1 MQNKIQ
7 DKVIEVLQIS
17 PIVPVVV
24 IEDLKDAVPLAQSLI
39 EGGIPIIEV
48 TLRSN
53 CALEAIELIAKNVP
67 KMHVGAGTILNLNQL
82 EQAQNRGAEFLIS
95 PGLTPSLLEYA
106 KKKDMP
112 LIPGVSSSSE
122 VMQALELGYNALK
135 FFPAEYCGGAKL
147 LNAFNGPFKGVK
159 FCPTGGISVD
169 NMHAYLKLE
178 NVLCVGGSWLT
189 PRNLVQNKEWDKII
203 ELCKQALANIKT

>member
-1 MQNKIQ
+1 MQ
-7 DKVIEVLQIS
+7 DKIIEVLQIS

-24 IEDLKDAVPLAQSLI
+24 VENIKDAVPLAQSLI

-48 TLRSN
+48 TLRSS

-67 KMHVGAGTILNLNQL
+67 KMRVGAGTILNPTQL

-95 PGLTPSLLEYA
+95 PGLTIKLLEHA

-122 VMQALELGYNALK
+122 VMQALELGYSALK
-135 FFPAEYCGGAKL
+135 FFPAEYCGGVKL

-159 FCPTGGISVD
+159 FCPTGGISAD
-169 NMHAYLKLE
+169 NMHSYLNLE

-189 PRNLVQNKEWDKII
+189 PKNLVQNKEWDKITEI
-203 ELCKQALANIKT
+203 CKRALALR

>member
-1 MQNKIQ
+1 MQ
-7 DKVIEVLQIS
+7 DKIIEVLQIS

-24 IEDLKDAVPLAQSLI
+24 IENIKDAVPLAQSLI

-48 TLRSN
+48 TLRSS

-67 KMHVGAGTILNLNQL
+67 KMRVGAGTILNLTQL

-95 PGLTPSLLEYA
+95 PGLTPSLLEHA
-106 KKKDMP
+106 KRKDMP

-122 VMQALELGYNALK
+122 VMQALEWGYHALK
-135 FFPAEYCGGAKL
+135 FFPAEYCGGVKL

-159 FCPTGGISVD
+159 FCPTGGVSTD
-169 NMHAYLKLE
+169 NVRSYLNLE

-189 PRNLVQNKEWDKII
+189 PKDLIQNKEWDKITEI
-203 ELCKQALANIKT
+203 CKRALA

>member
-1 MQNKIQ
+1 MQ
-7 DKVIEVLQIS
+7 DKIIEVLQIS

-24 IEDLKDAVPLAQSLI
+24 IENIKDAVPLAQSLV
-39 EGGIPIIEV
+39 EGGIHIIEV
-48 TLRSN
+48 TLRSS

-67 KMHVGAGTILNLNQL
+67 KMRVGAGTILNPTQL

-95 PGLTPSLLEYA
+95 PGLTIKLLEHA

-135 FFPAEYCGGAKL
+135 FFPAEYCGGVKL

-159 FCPTGGISVD
+159 FCPTGGISAD
-169 NMHAYLKLE
+169 NMHSYLNLE

-189 PRNLVQNKEWDKII
+189 PKHLIQNKEWDKITEI
-203 ELCKQALANIKT
+203 CKRSLALR

>member
-1 MQNKIQ
+1 MQ
-7 DKVIEVLQIS
+7 DKIIEVLQIS

-24 IEDLKDAVPLAQSLI
+24 IENIKDAVPLAQSLV
-39 EGGIPIIEV
+39 EGGIHIIEV
-48 TLRSN
+48 TLRSS
-53 CALEAIELIAKNVP
+53 CALEAIELIVKNVP
-67 KMHVGAGTILNLNQL
+67 KMRVGAGTILNSTQL

-95 PGLTPSLLEYA
+95 PGLTIKLLEYA

-135 FFPAEYCGGAKL
+135 FFPAEYCGGVKL

-159 FCPTGGISVD
+159 FCPTGGISAD
-169 NMHAYLKLE
+169 NMHSYLNLE

-189 PRNLVQNKEWDKII
+189 PKNLIQNKEWDKITEI
-203 ELCKQALANIKT
+203 CKRSLALR

>member
-1 MQNKIQ
+1 MQ
-7 DKVIEVLQIS
+7 DKIIEVLQIS

-24 IEDLKDAVPLAQSLI
+24 IENIKDAVPLAQSLI
-39 EGGIPIIEV
+39 EGGIQIIEV
-48 TLRSN
+48 TLRSS

-67 KMHVGAGTILNLNQL
+67 KMRVGAGTILNPTQL

-95 PGLTPSLLEYA
+95 PGLTIKLLEYA

-122 VMQALELGYNALK
+122 VMQTLELGYSTLK
-135 FFPAEYCGGAKL
+135 FFPAEYCGGVKL

-159 FCPTGGISVD
+159 FCPTGGISTD
-169 NMHAYLKLE
+169 NMHSYLNLE

-189 PRNLVQNKEWDKII
+189 PKNLIQNKEWDKITEI
-203 ELCKQALANIKT
+203 CKRSLALR

>member
-1 MQNKIQ
+1 MQ
-7 DKVIEVLQIS
+7 DKIIEILQIS

-24 IEDLKDAVPLAQSLI
+24 VEDIKDAVPLAQSLI

-48 TLRSN
+48 TLRSS

-67 KMHVGAGTILNLNQL
+67 KMRVGAGTILNLTQL

-95 PGLTPSLLEYA
+95 PGLTIKLLEHA

-135 FFPAEYCGGAKL
+135 FFPAEYCGGVKL

-159 FCPTGGISVD
+159 FCPTGGVSVD
-169 NMHAYLKLE
+169 NMRSYLNLE
-178 NVLCVGGSWLT
+178 NVVCVGGSWLT
-189 PRNLVQNKEWDKII
+189 PKDLVQNKEWDKITEI
-203 ELCKQALANIKT
+203 CKRALALR

>member
-1 MQNKIQ
+1 MQ
-7 DKVIEVLQIS
+7 DKIIEVLQIS

-24 IEDLKDAVPLAQSLI
+24 IENIKDAVPLAQSLI

-48 TLRSN
+48 TLRSS

-67 KMHVGAGTILNLNQL
+67 KMRVGAGTILNLTQL

-95 PGLTPSLLEYA
+95 PGLTPSLLEHA

-122 VMQALELGYNALK
+122 VMQALELGYSALK
-135 FFPAEYCGGAKL
+135 FFPAEYCGGVKL

-159 FCPTGGISVD
+159 FCPTGGISAD
-169 NMHAYLKLE
+169 NIRSYLDLE

-189 PRNLVQNKEWDKII
+189 PKDLIQNKEWDKITEI
-203 ELCKQALANIKT
+203 CKRALA

>member
-1 MQNKIQ
+1 MQ
-7 DKVIEVLQIS
+7 DKIIEVLQIS

-24 IEDLKDAVPLAQSLI
+24 IENIKDAVPLAQSLV
-39 EGGIPIIEV
+39 EGGIQIIEV
-48 TLRSN
+48 TLRSS

-67 KMHVGAGTILNLNQL
+67 KMHVGAGTILNPTQL

-95 PGLTPSLLEYA
+95 PGLTIKLLEYA

-122 VMQALELGYNALK
+122 VMQALELGYSALK
-135 FFPAEYCGGAKL
+135 FFPAEYCGGVKL
-147 LNAFNGPFKGVK
+147 LNAFNGPFKEVK
-159 FCPTGGISVD
+159 FCPTGGISAD
-169 NMHAYLKLE
+169 NMRSYLNLE

-189 PRNLVQNKEWDKII
+189 PKNLIQNKEWDKITEI
-203 ELCKQALANIKT
+203 CKRSLALR

>member
-1 MQNKIQ
+1 MQ
-7 DKVIEVLQIS
+7 DKIIEVLQIS

-24 IEDLKDAVPLAQSLI
+24 IENIKDAVPLAQSLI

-48 TLRSN
+48 TLRSS

-67 KMHVGAGTILNLNQL
+67 KMRVGAGTILNPTQL

-95 PGLTPSLLEYA
+95 PGLTIKLLEYA

-112 LIPGVSSSSE
+112 LIPGISSSSE
-122 VMQALELGYNALK
+122 VMQALELGYSALK
-135 FFPAEYCGGAKL
+135 FFPAEYCGGVKL

-159 FCPTGGISVD
+159 FCPTGGISAD
-169 NMHAYLKLE
+169 NMHSYLNLE

-189 PRNLVQNKEWDKII
+189 PKNLIQNKEWDKITEI
-203 ELCKQALANIKT
+203 CKRSLALR

>member
-1 MQNKIQ
+1 MQ
-7 DKVIEVLQIS
+7 DKIIEVLQIS

-24 IEDLKDAVPLAQSLI
+24 IENIKDAVPLAQSLI
-39 EGGIPIIEV
+39 EGGIQIIEV
-48 TLRSN
+48 TLRSS

-67 KMHVGAGTILNLNQL
+67 KMRVGTGTILNPTQL

-95 PGLTPSLLEYA
+95 PGLTIKLLEYA

-135 FFPAEYCGGAKL
+135 FFPAEYCGGVKL

-159 FCPTGGISVD
+159 FCPTGGISAD
-169 NMHAYLKLE
+169 NMRSYLNLE

-189 PRNLVQNKEWDKII
+189 PKNLIQNKEWDKITEI
-203 ELCKQALANIKT
+203 CKRSLALR

>member
-1 MQNKIQ
+1 MQ
-7 DKVIEVLQIS
+7 DKIIEILQIS
-17 PIVPVVV
+17 PIIPVVV
-24 IEDLKDAVPLAQSLI
+24 IEDIKDAVPLAQSLI
-39 EGGIPIIEV
+39 EGGIQIIEV
-48 TLRSN
+48 TLRSS

-67 KMHVGAGTILNLNQL
+67 KMRVGAGTILNPTQL

-95 PGLTPSLLEYA
+95 PGLTIKLLEYA

-122 VMQALELGYNALK
+122 VMQALELGYSALK
-135 FFPAEYCGGAKL
+135 FFPAEYCGGVKL

-159 FCPTGGISVD
+159 FCPTGGISAD
-169 NMHAYLKLE
+169 NMHSYLNLE

-189 PRNLVQNKEWDKII
+189 PKNLIQNKEWDKVTEI
-203 ELCKQALANIKT
+203 CKRSLALR

>member
-1 MQNKIQ
+1 MQ
-7 DKVIEVLQIS
+7 DKIIEILQIS

-24 IEDLKDAVPLAQSLI
+24 VEDIKDAVPLAQSLI

-48 TLRSN
+48 TLRSS

-67 KMHVGAGTILNLNQL
+67 KMRVGAGTILNPTQL

-95 PGLTPSLLEYA
+95 PGLTIKLLEHA

-135 FFPAEYCGGAKL
+135 FFPAEYCGGVKL

-159 FCPTGGISVD
+159 FCPTGGISAD
-169 NMHAYLKLE
+169 NMRSYLNLE

-189 PRNLVQNKEWDKII
+189 PKDLIQNKEWDKITEI
-203 ELCKQALANIKT
+203 CKRALALT

>member
-1 MQNKIQ
+1 MQ
-7 DKVIEVLQIS
+7 DKIIEVLQIS

-24 IEDLKDAVPLAQSLI
+24 IENIKDAVPLAQSLI

-48 TLRSN
+48 TLRSS

-67 KMHVGAGTILNLNQL
+67 KMRVGAGTILNLTQL

-95 PGLTPSLLEYA
+95 PGLTPSLLEHA
-106 KKKDMP
+106 KKKNMP

-122 VMQALELGYNALK
+122 VMQALEWGYNALK
-135 FFPAEYCGGAKL
+135 FFPAEYCGGVKL

-159 FCPTGGISVD
+159 FCPTGGISAD
-169 NMHAYLKLE
+169 NMCSYLNLE

-189 PRNLVQNKEWDKII
+189 PKNLIQNKEWDKITEI
-203 ELCKQALANIKT
+203 CKRALA

>member
-1 MQNKIQ
+1 MQ
-7 DKVIEVLQIS
+7 DKIIEILQIS

-24 IEDLKDAVPLAQSLI
+24 VEDIKDAVPLAQSLI

-48 TLRSN
+48 TLRSS

-67 KMHVGAGTILNLNQL
+67 KMRVGAGTILNPTQL

-95 PGLTPSLLEYA
+95 PGLTIKLLEHA

-135 FFPAEYCGGAKL
+135 FFPAEYCGGVKL

-159 FCPTGGISVD
+159 FCPTGGISAD
-169 NMHAYLKLE
+169 NMRSYLNLE

-189 PRNLVQNKEWDKII
+189 PKNLIQNKEWDKITEI
-203 ELCKQALANIKT
+203 CKRALANI

>member
-1 MQNKIQ
+1 MQ
-7 DKVIEVLQIS
+7 DKIIEVLQIS

-24 IEDLKDAVPLAQSLI
+24 IENIKDAVPLAQSLV
-39 EGGIPIIEV
+39 EGGIHIIEV
-48 TLRSN
+48 TLRSS

-67 KMHVGAGTILNLNQL
+67 KMHVGAGTILNPTQL

-95 PGLTPSLLEYA
+95 PGLTIKLLEYA

-135 FFPAEYCGGAKL
+135 FFPAEYCGGVKL

-159 FCPTGGISVD
+159 FCPTGGISAD
-169 NMHAYLKLE
+169 NMHSYLNLE

-189 PRNLVQNKEWDKII
+189 PKHLIQNKEWDKITEI
-203 ELCKQALANIKT
+203 CKRSLALR

>member
-1 MQNKIQ
+1 MQ
-7 DKVIEVLQIS
+7 DKIIEILQTS

-24 IEDLKDAVPLAQSLI
+24 VENIKDAVPLAQSLI

-67 KMHVGAGTILNLNQL
+67 KMRVGAGTILNLTQL

-95 PGLTPSLLEYA
+95 PGLTIKLLEHA

-122 VMQALELGYNALK
+122 VMQALEWGYSALK
-135 FFPAEYCGGAKL
+135 FFPAEYCGGVKL

-159 FCPTGGISVD
+159 FCPTGGISAD
-169 NMHAYLKLE
+169 NMRSYLNLE

-189 PRNLVQNKEWDKII
+189 PKDLIQNKEWDKITEI
-203 ELCKQALANIKT
+203 CKRALA

>member
-1 MQNKIQ
+1 MQ
-7 DKVIEVLQIS
+7 DKIIEVLQIS
-17 PIVPVVV
+17 PIIPVVV
-24 IEDLKDAVPLAQSLI
+24 IENIKDAVPLAQSLI
-39 EGGIPIIEV
+39 EGGIQIIEV
-48 TLRSN
+48 TLRSS

-67 KMHVGAGTILNLNQL
+67 KMRVGAGTILNPTQL

-95 PGLTPSLLEYA
+95 PGLTIKLLEYA

-135 FFPAEYCGGAKL
+135 FFPAEYCGGVKL

-159 FCPTGGISVD
+159 FCPTGGISTD
-169 NMHAYLKLE
+169 NMHSYLNLE

-189 PRNLVQNKEWDKII
+189 PKNLIQNKEWDKITEI
-203 ELCKQALANIKT
+203 CKRSLALR

>member
-1 MQNKIQ
+1 MQ
-7 DKVIEVLQIS
+7 DKIIEVLQIS

-24 IEDLKDAVPLAQSLI
+24 IENIKDAVPLAQSLI
-39 EGGIPIIEV
+39 EGGIHIIEV
-48 TLRSN
+48 TLRSS

-67 KMHVGAGTILNLNQL
+67 KMRVGAGTILNPTQL

-95 PGLTPSLLEYA
+95 PGLTIKLLEYA

-135 FFPAEYCGGAKL
+135 FFPAEYCGGVKL

-159 FCPTGGISVD
+159 FCPTGGISTD
-169 NMHAYLKLE
+169 NMRSYLNLE

-189 PRNLVQNKEWDKII
+189 PKNLIQNKEWDKITEI
-203 ELCKQALANIKT
+203 CKRSLALR

>member
-1 MQNKIQ
+1 MQ
-7 DKVIEVLQIS
+7 DKIIEVLQIS

-24 IEDLKDAVPLAQSLI
+24 IEDLSDAVPLAQSLI
-39 EGGIPIIEV
+39 EGGIHIIEV
-48 TLRSN
+48 TLRSS

-67 KMHVGAGTILNLNQL
+67 KMRVGAGTILNPTQL

-95 PGLTPSLLEYA
+95 PGLTIKLLEYA

-122 VMQALELGYNALK
+122 VMQALELGYSALK
-135 FFPAEYCGGAKL
+135 FFPAEYCGGVKL

-159 FCPTGGISVD
+159 FCPTGGISAD
-169 NMHAYLKLE
+169 NMRSYLNLE

-189 PRNLVQNKEWDKII
+189 PKNLIQNKEWDKITEI
-203 ELCKQALANIKT
+203 CKRSLALR

>member
-1 MQNKIQ
+1 MQ
-7 DKVIEVLQIS
+7 DKIIEILQIS
-17 PIVPVVV
+17 PIIPVVV
-24 IEDLKDAVPLAQSLI
+24 IEDIKDAVPLAQSLV
-39 EGGIPIIEV
+39 EGGIQIIEV
-48 TLRSN
+48 TLRSS

-67 KMHVGAGTILNLNQL
+67 KMRVGAGTILNPTQL

-95 PGLTPSLLEYA
+95 PGLTIKLLEYA

-135 FFPAEYCGGAKL
+135 FFPAEYCGGVKL

-159 FCPTGGISVD
+159 FCPTGGISAD
-169 NMHAYLKLE
+169 NMRSYLNLE

-189 PRNLVQNKEWDKII
+189 PKNLIQNKEWDKITEI
-203 ELCKQALANIKT
+203 CKRSLALR

>member
-1 MQNKIQ
+1 MQ
-7 DKVIEVLQIS
+7 DKIIEVLQIS

-24 IEDLKDAVPLAQSLI
+24 IEDLNDAVPLAQSLI

-48 TLRSN
+48 TLRSS

-67 KMHVGAGTILNLNQL
+67 KMRVGAGTILNLTQL

-95 PGLTPSLLEYA
+95 PGLTIKLLEHA
-106 KKKDMP
+106 KKKNMP

-135 FFPAEYCGGAKL
+135 FFPAEYCGGVKL

-159 FCPTGGISVD
+159 FCPTGGISAD
-169 NMHAYLKLE
+169 NMRSYLNLE

-189 PRNLVQNKEWDKII
+189 PKNLIQNKEWDKITEI
-203 ELCKQALANIKT
+203 CKRALALR

>member
-1 MQNKIQ
+1 MQ
-7 DKVIEVLQIS
+7 DKIIEILQIS
-17 PIVPVVV
+17 PIIPVVV
-24 IEDLKDAVPLAQSLI
+24 IENIKDAVPLVQSLV
-39 EGGIPIIEV
+39 EGGIHIIEV
-48 TLRSN
+48 TLRSS

-67 KMHVGAGTILNLNQL
+67 KMRVGAGTILNPTQL

-95 PGLTPSLLEYA
+95 PGLTIKLLEYA

-135 FFPAEYCGGAKL
+135 FFPAEYCGGVKL

-159 FCPTGGISVD
+159 FCPTGGISID
-169 NMHAYLKLE
+169 NMRSYLNLE

-189 PRNLVQNKEWDKII
+189 PKNLIQNKEWDKITEI
-203 ELCKQALANIKT
+203 CKRSLALR

>member
-1 MQNKIQ
+1 MQ
-7 DKVIEVLQIS
+7 DKIIEILQIS

-24 IEDLKDAVPLAQSLI
+24 IENIKDAVPLAQSLI

-48 TLRSN
+48 TLRSS

-67 KMHVGAGTILNLNQL
+67 KMRVGAGTILNPTQL

-95 PGLTPSLLEYA
+95 PGLTIKLLEHA

-135 FFPAEYCGGAKL
+135 FFPAEYCGGVKL

-169 NMHAYLKLE
+169 NMRSYLALE
-178 NVLCVGGSWLT
+178 NVVCVGGSWLT
-189 PRNLVQNKEWDKII
+189 PKDLVQNKEWDKITEI
-203 ELCKQALANIKT
+203 CKRALALR

>member
-1 MQNKIQ
+1 MQ
-7 DKVIEVLQIS
+7 DKIIETLQIS

-24 IEDLKDAVPLAQSLI
+24 IEDIKDAVPLAQSLI
-39 EGGIPIIEV
+39 EGGIHIIEV
-48 TLRSN
+48 TLRSS

-67 KMHVGAGTILNLNQL
+67 KMRVGAGTILNPTQL

-95 PGLTPSLLEYA
+95 PGLTIKLLEYA

-135 FFPAEYCGGAKL
+135 FFPAEYCGGVKL
-147 LNAFNGPFKGVK
+147 LNAFNGPFKEVK
-159 FCPTGGISVD
+159 FCPTGGISAD
-169 NMHAYLKLE
+169 NMRSYLNLE

-189 PRNLVQNKEWDKII
+189 PKNLIQNKEWDKITEI
-203 ELCKQALANIKT
+203 CKRSLALR

>member
-1 MQNKIQ
+1 MQ
-7 DKVIEVLQIS
+7 DKIIEILQIS

-24 IEDLKDAVPLAQSLI
+24 IENIKDAVPLAQSLI

-48 TLRSN
+48 TLRSS

-67 KMHVGAGTILNLNQL
+67 KMHVGAGTILNPTQL

-95 PGLTPSLLEYA
+95 PGLTTKLLEYA

-135 FFPAEYCGGAKL
+135 FFPAEYCGGVKL

-159 FCPTGGISVD
+159 FCPTGGISAD
-169 NMHAYLKLE
+169 NMRSYLNLE

-189 PRNLVQNKEWDKII
+189 PKDLIQNKEWDKITEI
-203 ELCKQALANIKT
+203 CKRALALR

>member
-1 MQNKIQ
+1 MQ
-7 DKVIEVLQIS
+7 DKIIEVLQIS

-24 IEDLKDAVPLAQSLI
+24 VEDIKDAVPLAQSLI
-39 EGGIPIIEV
+39 EGGIHIIEV
-48 TLRSN
+48 TLRSS

-67 KMHVGAGTILNLNQL
+67 KMRVGAGTILNPTQL

-95 PGLTPSLLEYA
+95 PGLTIKLLEYA

-122 VMQALELGYNALK
+122 VMQALELGYSALK
-135 FFPAEYCGGAKL
+135 FFPAEYCGGVKL

-159 FCPTGGISVD
+159 FCPTGGISTD
-169 NMHAYLKLE
+169 NMHSYLNLE

-189 PRNLVQNKEWDKII
+189 PKNLIQNKEWDKITEI
-203 ELCKQALANIKT
+203 CKRSLALR

>member
-1 MQNKIQ
+1 MQDRI
-7 DKVIEVLQIS
+7 IEVLQIS

-24 IEDLKDAVPLAQSLI
+24 VENIKDAVPLVQSLI
-39 EGGIPIIEV
+39 EGGIQIIEV
-48 TLRSN
+48 TLRSS

-67 KMHVGAGTILNLNQL
+67 KMRVGAGTILNPTQL

-95 PGLTPSLLEYA
+95 PGITIKLLEYA

-122 VMQALELGYNALK
+122 VMQALELGYSALK
-135 FFPAEYCGGAKL
+135 FFPAEYCGGVKL
-147 LNAFNGPFKGVK
+147 LNAFNGPFKEVK
-159 FCPTGGISVD
+159 FCPTGGISAD
-169 NMHAYLKLE
+169 NMRSYLNLE

-189 PRNLVQNKEWDKII
+189 PKNLIQNKEWDKITEI
-203 ELCKQALANIKT
+203 CKRSLALR

>member
-1 MQNKIQ
+1 MQ
-7 DKVIEVLQIS
+7 DKIIEVLQIS

-24 IEDLKDAVPLAQSLI
+24 IEDIKDAVPLVQSLV
-39 EGGIPIIEV
+39 EGGIQIIEV
-48 TLRSN
+48 TLRSS

-67 KMHVGAGTILNLNQL
+67 KMRVGAGTILNPTQL

-95 PGLTPSLLEYA
+95 PGLTIKLLEHA

-122 VMQALELGYNALK
+122 VMQALELGYSALK
-135 FFPAEYCGGAKL
+135 FFPAEYCGGVKL

-159 FCPTGGISVD
+159 FCPTGGISAD
-169 NMHAYLKLE
+169 NMHSYLNLE

-189 PRNLVQNKEWDKII
+189 PKNLIQNKEWDKITEI
-203 ELCKQALANIKT
+203 CKRSLALR

>member
-1 MQNKIQ
+1 MQ
-7 DKVIEVLQIS
+7 DKIIEILQIS

-24 IEDLKDAVPLAQSLI
+24 IEDLNDAVPLAQSLI

-48 TLRSN
+48 TLRSS

-67 KMHVGAGTILNLNQL
+67 KMHVGAGTILNLTQL

-95 PGLTPSLLEYA
+95 PGLTIKLLEHA

-122 VMQALELGYNALK
+122 VMQALELGYSALK
-135 FFPAEYCGGAKL
+135 FFPAEYCGGVKL

-159 FCPTGGISVD
+159 FCPTGGISAD
-169 NMHAYLKLE
+169 NMRSYLNLE

-189 PRNLVQNKEWDKII
+189 PKDLIQNKEWDKITEI
-203 ELCKQALANIKT
+203 CKRALA

>member
-1 MQNKIQ
+1 MQ
-7 DKVIEVLQIS
+7 DKIIEVLQIS

-24 IEDLKDAVPLAQSLI
+24 IEDIKDAVPLAQSLI
-39 EGGIPIIEV
+39 EGGIHIIEV
-48 TLRSN
+48 TLRSS

-67 KMHVGAGTILNLNQL
+67 KMRVGAGTILNPTQL

-95 PGLTPSLLEYA
+95 PGLTIKLLEYA

-122 VMQALELGYNALK
+122 VMQALELGYSALK
-135 FFPAEYCGGAKL
+135 FFPAEYCGGVKL
-147 LNAFNGPFKGVK
+147 LNAFNGPFKEVK
-159 FCPTGGISVD
+159 FCPTGGISAD
-169 NMHAYLKLE
+169 NMRSYLNLE

-189 PRNLVQNKEWDKII
+189 PKNLIQNKEWDKITEI
-203 ELCKQALANIKT
+203 CKRSLALR

>member
-1 MQNKIQ
+1 MQ
-7 DKVIEVLQIS
+7 DKIIEILQIS

-24 IEDLKDAVPLAQSLI
+24 IENIKDAVPLAQSLI
-39 EGGIPIIEV
+39 EGGIHIIEV
-48 TLRSN
+48 TLRSS

-67 KMHVGAGTILNLNQL
+67 KMRVGAGTILNPTQL

-95 PGLTPSLLEYA
+95 PGLTIKLLEYA

-122 VMQALELGYNALK
+122 VMQALELGYSALK
-135 FFPAEYCGGAKL
+135 FFPAEYCGGVKL

-159 FCPTGGISVD
+159 FCPTGGISAD
-169 NMHAYLKLE
+169 NMRSYLNLE

-189 PRNLVQNKEWDKII
+189 PKNLIQNKEWDKITEI
-203 ELCKQALANIKT
+203 CKQSLALR

>member
-1 MQNKIQ
+1 MKDKI
-7 DKVIEVLQIS
+7 IEILQIS

-24 IEDLKDAVPLAQSLI
+24 VENIKDAVPLAQSLI
-39 EGGIPIIEV
+39 EGGIQIIEV

-67 KMHVGAGTILNLNQL
+67 KMRVGAGTILNPTQL

-95 PGLTPSLLEYA
+95 PGLTIKLLEYA
-106 KKKDMP
+106 KKKNMP

-122 VMQALELGYNALK
+122 VMQALELGYSALK
-135 FFPAEYCGGAKL
+135 FFPAEYCGGVKL

-169 NMHAYLKLE
+169 NMRSYLDLE

-189 PRNLVQNKEWDKII
+189 PKNLIQNKEWDKITEI
-203 ELCKQALANIKT
+203 CKRALALR

>member
-1 MQNKIQ
+1 MQ
-7 DKVIEVLQIS
+7 DKTIEVLQIS
-17 PIVPVVV
+17 PIIPVVV
-24 IEDLKDAVPLAQSLI
+24 IENIKDAVPLAQSLI
-39 EGGIPIIEV
+39 EGGIHIIEV
-48 TLRSN
+48 TLRSS

-67 KMHVGAGTILNLNQL
+67 KMRVGAGTILNPTQL

-95 PGLTPSLLEYA
+95 PGLTIKLLEYA

-122 VMQALELGYNALK
+122 VMQALELGYSALK
-135 FFPAEYCGGAKL
+135 FFPAEYCGGVKL

-159 FCPTGGISVD
+159 FCPTGGISTD
-169 NMHAYLKLE
+169 NMHSYLNLE

-189 PRNLVQNKEWDKII
+189 PKNLIQNKEWDKITEI
-203 ELCKQALANIKT
+203 CKRSLALR

>member
-1 MQNKIQ
+1 MQ
-7 DKVIEVLQIS
+7 DKIIEVLQIS

-24 IEDLKDAVPLAQSLI
+24 IENIKDAVPLAQSLI

-48 TLRSN
+48 TLRSS

-67 KMHVGAGTILNLNQL
+67 KMCVGAGTILNPAQL

-95 PGLTPSLLEYA
+95 PGLTIKLLEHA

-122 VMQALELGYNALK
+122 VMQALELGYSALK
-135 FFPAEYCGGAKL
+135 FFPAEYCGGVKL

-159 FCPTGGISVD
+159 FCPTGGISAD
-169 NMHAYLKLE
+169 NMRSYLDLE

-189 PRNLVQNKEWDKII
+189 PKDLIQNKEWDKITEI
-203 ELCKQALANIKT
+203 CKRALA

>member
-1 MQNKIQ
+1 MQ
-7 DKVIEVLQIS
+7 DKIIEVLQIS
-17 PIVPVVV
+17 PIIPVVV
-24 IEDLKDAVPLAQSLI
+24 IENIKDAVPLAQSLI
-39 EGGIPIIEV
+39 EGGIHIIEV
-48 TLRSN
+48 TLRSS

-67 KMHVGAGTILNLNQL
+67 KMCVGAGTILNPTQL

-95 PGLTPSLLEYA
+95 PGLTIKLLEYA

-135 FFPAEYCGGAKL
+135 FFPAEYCGGVKL

-159 FCPTGGISVD
+159 FCPTGGISAD
-169 NMHAYLKLE
+169 NMRSYLNLE

-189 PRNLVQNKEWDKII
+189 PKNLIQNKEWDKITEI
-203 ELCKQALANIKT
+203 CKRSLALR

>member
-1 MQNKIQ
+1 MQ
-7 DKVIEVLQIS
+7 DKTIEVLQIS

-24 IEDLKDAVPLAQSLI
+24 IENIKDAVPLAQSLI

-48 TLRSN
+48 TLRSS

-67 KMHVGAGTILNLNQL
+67 KMCVGAGTILNLTQL

-95 PGLTPSLLEYA
+95 PGLTPSLLEHA

-122 VMQALELGYNALK
+122 VMQALEWGYSALK
-135 FFPAEYCGGAKL
+135 FFPAEYCGGVKL

-159 FCPTGGISVD
+159 FCPTGGISID
-169 NMHAYLKLE
+169 NMRSYLNLE

-189 PRNLVQNKEWDKII
+189 PKDLIQNKEWDKITEI
-203 ELCKQALANIKT
+203 CKRALALR

>member
-1 MQNKIQ
+1 MQ
-7 DKVIEVLQIS
+7 DKIIEVLQIS

-24 IEDLKDAVPLAQSLI
+24 VEDIKDAVPLAQSLI

-48 TLRSN
+48 TLRSS

-67 KMHVGAGTILNLNQL
+67 KMRVGAGTILNPTQL

-95 PGLTPSLLEYA
+95 PGLTIKLLEHA

-122 VMQALELGYNALK
+122 VMQALEWGYHALK
-135 FFPAEYCGGAKL
+135 FFPAEYCGGVKL

-159 FCPTGGISVD
+159 FCPTGGISAD
-169 NMHAYLKLE
+169 NMRSYLNLE

-189 PRNLVQNKEWDKII
+189 PKNLIKNKEWDKITEI
-203 ELCKQALANIKT
+203 CKRALALR

>member
-1 MQNKIQ
+1 MQDRI
-7 DKVIEVLQIS
+7 IEVLQIS
-17 PIVPVVV
+17 PIIPVVV
-24 IEDLKDAVPLAQSLI
+24 IESIKDAVPLVQSLV
-39 EGGIPIIEV
+39 EGGIHIIEV
-48 TLRSN
+48 TLRSS

-67 KMHVGAGTILNLNQL
+67 KMRVGAGTILNPAQL

-95 PGLTPSLLEYA
+95 PGLTIKLLEYA

-122 VMQALELGYNALK
+122 VMQALELGYSTLK
-135 FFPAEYCGGAKL
+135 FFPAEYCGGVKL

-159 FCPTGGISVD
+159 FCPTGGISTD
-169 NMHAYLKLE
+169 NMRSYLNLE

-189 PRNLVQNKEWDKII
+189 PKNLIQNKEWDKITEI
-203 ELCKQALANIKT
+203 CKRSLALR

>member
-1 MQNKIQ
+1 MQ
-7 DKVIEVLQIS
+7 DKIIEVLQIS

-24 IEDLKDAVPLAQSLI
+24 IENIKDAVPLAQSLI

-48 TLRSN
+48 TLRSS

-67 KMHVGAGTILNLNQL
+67 KMRVGAGTILNLTQL

-95 PGLTPSLLEYA
+95 PGLTPSLLEHA
-106 KKKDMP
+106 KKKNMP

-135 FFPAEYCGGAKL
+135 FFPAEYCGGVKL

-159 FCPTGGISVD
+159 FCPTGGISAD
-169 NMHAYLKLE
+169 NMRSYLNLE

-189 PRNLVQNKEWDKII
+189 PKDLIQNKEWDKITEI
-203 ELCKQALANIKT
+203 CKRALA